1 MSPDI
6 KPAIRP
12 ALPCNRVGPAHPHE
26 KPTARGLRRRDCL
39 AVWRRCLAAL
49 AVVPP
54 GLAGLLFTAPEAH
67 ADPVQPAYPA
77 RPIRLVVPESA
88 GSIADAWARRLAR
101 PMEQRLG
108 QPIVI
113 EHRPGA
119 SGTLGAEAVARA
131 APDGYTLLYT
141 GQSPTVTF
149 PAIGG
154 AVRYDP
160 QRDFIPI
167 ALGPN
172 AYPVLVAGSASGLK
186 SFADL
191 RERAAAGTPLSCGTG
206 GHGSFGHF
214 ACALLARALG
224 VELTMVP
231 YKGSGAALQDAAGG
245 QLTLTT
251 GFPSEL
257 MGLIASGRLTPLA
270 AFAERRAVPLP
281 AVPTLRE
288 LGLPGMEL
296 FAFAGFYAPAGVPA
310 AIVEA
315 LNAAAVQAMQ
325 APEYVKLVEDAGG
338 RVQALTPAAFA
349 QLNADDRE
357 RWRRRGQALG
367 IRPEP

>member
-1 MSPDI
+1 MKTALPPAPSSRGAEVR
-6 KPAIRP
+6 KPARIGPRRP
-12 ALPCNRVGPAHPHE
+12 LRWAPLAMGVVLL
-26 KPTARGLRRRDCL
+26 GL
-39 AVWRRCLAAL
+39 VVAAQ
-49 AVVPP
+49 AETWPS
-54 GLAGLLFTAPEAH
+54 
-67 ADPVQPAYPA
+67 

-88 GSIADAWARRLAR
+88 GSIADAWARRLGK

-131 APDGYTLLYT
+131 MPDGYTLLYT

-154 AVRYDP
+154 VVRYDP
-160 QRDFIPI
+160 QRDFTPV

-172 AYPVLVAGSASGLK
+172 AYPVLVAGSASGLR
-186 SFADL
+186 SFDDL
-191 RERAAAGTPLSCGTG
+191 RALAAARQPMSCGTG
-206 GHGSFGHF
+206 GHGSYGHF

-224 VELTMVP
+224 VDLTMVP

-257 MGLIASGRLTPLA
+257 MGLIATGRIVALA

-281 AVPTLRE
+281 TVPTLRE
-288 LGLPGMEL
+288 LGYPGLEL
-296 FAFAGFYAPAGVPA
+296 FAFAGLYGPAGLPTP
-310 AIVEA
+310 IVEV
-315 LNAAAVQAMQ
+315 LNAAVVQAMQ
-325 APEYVKLVEDAGG
+325 TPEYVKLVEDAGG
-338 RVQALTPAAFA
+338 RVQVLSPAGFA
-349 QLNADDRE
+349 QLNSEDRE
-357 RWRRRGQALG
+357 RWRRRGQDLG

>member
-1 MSPDI
+1 MNKTCVRRI
-6 KPAIRP
+6 AFG
-12 ALPCNRVGPAHPHE
+12 ALVR
-26 KPTARGLRRRDCL
+26 L
-39 AVWRRCLAAL
+39 WLAAVSRTRWL
-49 AVVPP
+49 FIP
-54 GLAGLLFTAPEAH
+54 GLIGWLAAAGMAPAAFAEPWPSR
-67 ADPVQPAYPA
+67 PV
-77 RPIRLVVPESA
+77 RLIVPESA
-88 GSIADAWARRLAR
+88 GSIADAWARRLAK

-113 EHRPGA
+113 DHRPGA
-119 SGTLGAEAVARA
+119 SGTIGAEAVARA

-160 QRDFIPI
+160 QRDFTPL

-172 AYPVLVAGSASGLK
+172 AYPVLVAGVASGLK
-186 SFADL
+186 NFGDL
-191 RERAAAGTPLSCGTG
+191 RDLAAAKTPISCGTG

-214 ACALLARALG
+214 ACAMLARALG
-224 VELTMVP
+224 VEFTLVP

-245 QLTLTT
+245 ALTLTT

-257 MGLIASGRLTPLA
+257 MGLIAAGRIVPLA

-296 FAFAGFYAPAGVPA
+296 FAFAGFYAPAGLPA
-310 AIVEA
+310 PVVEA

-325 APEYVKLVEDAGG
+325 TPEYVKLVEDAGG
-338 RVQALTPAAFA
+338 RVQALSPGAFA
-349 QLNADDRE
+349 QLNTDDRE
-357 RWRRRGQALG
+357 RWRRRGQELG

>member
-1 MSPDI
+1 MTTQMSSPI
-6 KPAIRP
+6 LGQQPAPTP
-12 ALPCNRVGPAHPHE
+12 ARASIPAPSLT
-26 KPTARGLRRRDCL
+26 PPVWQRLLRAFRMAWRALALL
-39 AVWRRCLAAL
+39 AVLAT
-49 AVVPP
+49 
-54 GLAGLLFTAPEAH
+54 GL
-67 ADPVQPAYPA
+67 PARAESYPA

-101 PMEQRLG
+101 PMEQALG
-108 QPIVI
+108 QPFVI

-141 GQSPTVTF
+141 GQSPVVTY

-160 QRDFIPI
+160 QRDFTPV

-172 AYPVLVAGSASGLK
+172 AYPVLVAGAGSGLR

-191 RERAAAGTPLSCGTG
+191 KARAVAREPLSCGTG
-206 GHGSFGHF
+206 GHGSYGHF
-214 ACALLARALG
+214 ACAMLARALG
-224 VELTMVP
+224 VELLMVP
-231 YKGSGAALQDAAGG
+231 YKGSSAALQEAAGG

-257 MGLIASGRLTPLA
+257 MGLIAAGRIVPLA

-288 LGLPGMEL
+288 LGVPGMEL
-296 FAFAGFYAPAGVPA
+296 FAFAGFYAPAGTPA
-310 AIVEA
+310 AVVEA
-315 LNAAAVQAMQ
+315 LNAAAARAMQ
-325 APEYVKLVEDAGG
+325 TPEYVKLVEDAGG
-338 RVQALTPAAFA
+338 RVQALSPAAFA
-349 QLNADDRE
+349 QMNTDDRE
-357 RWRRRGQALG
+357 RWRLRGQALG
-367 IRPEP
+367 IRPQE

>member
-1 MSPDI
+1 MGFGAVGVSPS
-6 KPAIRP
+6 A
-12 ALPCNRVGPAHPHE
+12 
-26 KPTARGLRRRDCL
+26 
-39 AVWRRCLAAL
+39 W
-49 AVVPP
+49 
-54 GLAGLLFTAPEAH
+54 
-67 ADPVQPAYPA
+67 ADPWPS
-77 RPIRLVVPESA
+77 RPIRLIVPESA

-131 APDGYTLLYT
+131 APDGHTLLYT
-141 GQSPTVTF
+141 GQSPVVSF

-160 QRDFIPI
+160 QRDFTPL

-172 AYPVLVAGSASGLK
+172 AYPVLVTGSASGLK
-186 SFADL
+186 SLADL
-191 RERAAAGTPLSCGTG
+191 RERAQAKAPIACGTG

-214 ACALLARALG
+214 ACAMLARALG
-224 VELTMVP
+224 VEMTMVP

-257 MGLIASGRLTPLA
+257 MGLIASGRIVALA
-270 AFAERRAVPLP
+270 TLAERRAVPLP

-288 LGLPGMEL
+288 LGHPGLEL
-296 FAFAGFYAPAGVPA
+296 FAFAGLYGPAGLPA
-310 AIVEA
+310 PIAEA
-315 LNAAAVQAMQ
+315 LNAAVVQAMQ
-325 APEYVKLVEDAGG
+325 MPEHIKLVEDAGG
-338 RVQALTPAAFA
+338 RVQPLSPAAFS
-349 QLNADDRE
+349 QLNTDDRE
-357 RWRRRGQALG
+357 RWRQRGQALG